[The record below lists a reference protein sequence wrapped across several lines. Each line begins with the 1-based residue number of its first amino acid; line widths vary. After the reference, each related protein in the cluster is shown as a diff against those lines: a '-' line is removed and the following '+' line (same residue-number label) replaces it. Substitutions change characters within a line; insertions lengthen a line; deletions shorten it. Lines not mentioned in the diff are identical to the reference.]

1 MMLLDNEKLQALED
15 EFNDKPQGLNLRQ
28 FILLMKNAIDVPKK
42 DKYDFVNGLNKLFN
56 DIDINGDG
64 DMEWKEF
71 TQYIIDAVIGNAE
84 QAQFEGS
91 KPTTTAQNQL
101 IIR

>member
-1 MMLLDNEKLQALED
+1 
-15 EFNDKPQGLNLRQ
+15 
-28 FILLMKNAIDVPKK
+28 MKNAIDVPPK

-56 DIDINGDG
+56 DIDINNDG

-84 QAQFEGS
+84 QA
-91 KPTTTAQNQL
+91 
-101 IIR
+101 

>member
-1 MMLLDNEKLQALED
+1 
-15 EFNDKPQGLNLRQ
+15 
-28 FILLMKNAIDVPKK
+28 MKNAIDVPSK

-84 QAQFEGS
+84 QAQFDGS
-91 KPTTTAQNQL
+91 NL
-101 IIR
+101 IPFKLTC